1 MSDLTK
7 AIQLAAAAHQGQIDK
22 AEQPYFLHPLR
33 VMLALEREDDRIVAV
48 LHDVVEDTEI
58 SAGDLRCKGFS
69 ESVIEAVLALTRG
82 HGETYDSFIARCATN
97 DIARRVKLADIDDNM
112 RPDRVEA
119 AKLDSSLLE
128 RYRKARSIL
137 EAAAAL

>member
-7 AIQLAAAAHQGQIDK
+7 AIQLAAAAHQGQTDK
-22 AEQPYFLHPLR
+22 AGQPYILHPLR

-58 SAGDLRCKGFS
+58 SAGDLRREGFS
-69 ESVIEAVLALTRG
+69 EAVIEAVLALTRG
-82 HGETYDSFIARCATN
+82 HGETYDSFIVRCATN
-97 DIARRVKLADIDDNM
+97 DIGRRVKLADIDDNM

>member
-1 MSDLTK
+1 MSDLTQ
-7 AIQLAAAAHQGQIDK
+7 AIQLAAAAHQGQTDK
-22 AEQPYFLHPLR
+22 AGQPYILHPLR
-33 VMLALEREDDRIVAV
+33 VMLALEREEDRIVAV

-58 SAGDLRCKGFS
+58 SASDLRNKGFS
-69 ESVIEAVLALTRG
+69 ETVIEAVLALTRG
-82 HGETYDSFIARCATN
+82 HGETYDSFIARCVIN

-128 RYRKARSIL
+128 RYRKARSTL
-137 EAAAAL
+137 EATGAA